1 MNTDD
6 RFAQVTWNAGELPP
20 RLTVR
25 LAILLNVVLAL
36 WYFSWLLDVDRAS
49 NPWLFGALVVA
60 ELFNLFQGAFFWW
73 TVWSDR
79 QHGRAAMW
87 RGQVPVVDVFI
98 PVYNEP
104 VDIVAP
110 TLLAAT
116 QLRGARVNVCL
127 LDDGGSDSMK
137 ALARRYGVRYINRT
151 SRNGA
156 KAGNINH
163 ALQMTEAPFVAVF
176 DCDHVPSPEFLEATI
191 GHFARPE
198 VAFVQTPQYYA
209 NTIDSPI
216 AAASAAQQELFFG
229 VIARGKASQGAMF
242 CCGTNVVFRRDALD
256 DVGGFPEDSLTE
268 DFALSINLHER
279 GWRSEYVSEV
289 LAVGLGP
296 EDMSS
301 YVSQQRRWAQGCLG
315 GIGRVLRSTLPLGQR
330 LQYLASAC
338 YFLSGWTVML
348 YMSMPILRLL
358 FGWQPIGA
366 VGTNDF
372 ILHFAPYFA
381 ASLTT
386 VAIASSGSFTFHA
399 FALSSATFGVHV
411 RSVGRVI
418 FRRRGRFVVT
428 PKHGADGRQLRPVGF
443 TIAFGAALL
452 LAMFVGLVRD
462 PSPSTFNNVAY
473 AGLHLVV
480 LSTGAWPALVGRAR
494 HRAAL
499 SIVRTEGEVAA

>member
-1 MNTDD
+1 MIMDS
-6 RFAQVTWNAGELPP
+6 RSEKATWDAGELPHRP
-20 RLTVR
+20 TVR
-25 LAILLNVVLAL
+25 LAILLNLVLAV
-36 WYFSWLLDVDRAS
+36 WYFSWLLDFKHAS
-49 NPWLFGALVVA
+49 SLWLYGVLLVA
-60 ELFNLFQGAFFWW
+60 EVFNLLQGGFFWW

-79 QHGRAAMW
+79 QHGRALPW
-87 RGQVPVVDVFI
+87 RGELPKVDVFI

-104 VDIVAP
+104 VDIVSP
-110 TLLAAT
+110 TIEAAS
-116 QLRGARVNVCL
+116 QLRGAHVNVCL
-127 LDDGGSDSMK
+127 LDDGGSPAMEQL
-137 ALARRYGVRYINRT
+137 ALRYGARYIHRT

-163 ALQMTEAPFVAVF
+163 ALQDTSSPFVAVF
-176 DCDHVPSPEFLEATI
+176 DCDHLPSPEFLEATI
-191 GHFARPE
+191 GHFAEPD

-209 NTIDSPI
+209 NTANSPI

-229 VIARGKASQGAMF
+229 VIARGKASKGAMF
-242 CCGTNVVFRRDALD
+242 CCGTNVVFRRAALD
-256 DVGGFPEDSLTE
+256 DVNGFPEDSLTE
-268 DFALSINLHER
+268 DFALSIEMHER
-279 GWRSEYVSEV
+279 GWRSKYVSEV

-296 EDMSS
+296 EDMAS

-315 GIGRVLRSTLPLGQR
+315 GIGRVLRSKLPFGQR
-330 LQYLASAC
+330 LHYLASAC

-348 YMSMPILRLL
+348 YMTMPILRLL

-366 VGTNDF
+366 VGTNEF

-386 VAIASSGSFTFHA
+386 VAIASRGSFTFHA

-411 RSVGRVI
+411 RSLGRVL

-443 TIAFGAALL
+443 TIAFAVGLIV
-452 LAMFVGLVRD
+452 AMLVGLVRD

-473 AGLHLVV
+473 AGLHVVV
-480 LSTGAWPALVGRAR
+480 LSCGAWPALVGKAR
-494 HRAAL
+494 QRPAL
-499 SIVRTEGEVAA
+499 SVVRTDESVAA